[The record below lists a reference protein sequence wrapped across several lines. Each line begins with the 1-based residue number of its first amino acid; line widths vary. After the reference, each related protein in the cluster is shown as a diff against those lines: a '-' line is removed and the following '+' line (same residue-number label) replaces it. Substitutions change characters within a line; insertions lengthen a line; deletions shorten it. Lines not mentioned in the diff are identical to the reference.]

1 MELTLGSRDGVEH
14 RCFPVLSFF
23 SSKLFPM
30 IILGLVL
37 TAQTTGWFLTE
48 SWSHVASLELINIK
62 GHTTFWIKSGR
73 LAYLLISLCFIT

>member
-14 RCFPVLSFF
+14 RFPSSFF
-23 SSKLFPM
+23 FFFQVFLM

-48 SWSHVASLELINIK
+48 SWSHVARLELINIK

-73 LAYLLISLCFIT
+73 LAYLLISLCVVT